1 MNFDIPAPK
10 EKNPGKGE
18 VKKTIQTS
26 PVTPDTRISVSG
38 ILHRG
43 ESRSVCVMIETDT
56 SHAEIRM
63 PEGEILSVSGY
74 SEEETEELLAYLNEN
89 MDDIMNAA
97 RDVNPMKAFMK

>member
-1 MNFDIPAPK
+1 MNFDIPEPK
-10 EKNPGKGE
+10 KNNPNGDSIQ
-18 VKKTIQTS
+18 KTKQTS
-26 PVTPDTRISVSG
+26 PITSDTRMSVSG

-43 ESRSVCVMIETDT
+43 DSRSVCVMIETDS

-74 SEEETEELLAYLNEN
+74 TDEETEELLAYLTEN

>member
-10 EKNPGKGE
+10 EKTPSEGAD
-18 VKKTIQTS
+18 KKTIQTS
-26 PVTPDTRISVSG
+26 PITSDTRMSVSG

-43 ESRSVCVMIETDT
+43 DKRSVCVMIETDS

-63 PEGEILSVSGY
+63 PEGEILSVNGY
-74 SEEETEELLAYLNEN
+74 TDEETEEILAYLTEN

>member
-1 MNFDIPAPK
+1 MNFDIPEPK
-10 EKNPGKGE
+10 KSSSGEKNIH
-18 VKKTIQTS
+18 KTIQTS
-26 PVTPDTRISVSG
+26 PITPDTRMSVSG

-43 ESRSVCVMIETDT
+43 ESRSVCIMIENGP

-63 PEGEILSVSGY
+63 PEGEILSSAGY
-74 SEEETEELLAYLNEN
+74 DEAEIEEILAYLTEN

>member
-10 EKNPGKGE
+10 EKTPGKGE

-26 PVTPDTRISVSG
+26 PVTPDTKISVSG

-43 ESRSVCVMIETDT
+43 ESRSVGVMVETDT

-74 SEEETEELLAYLNEN
+74 TEEETEELLADLNEN